1 MAANSEEIVQQIRAD
16 FESLLQWVMGT
27 TPLTPTTAHDMEC
40 AVLRRVLEMGRRLL
54 LLFFVAQAQRQR
66 PASVRNAKGETL
78 PYHSQAGRT
87 YGSIFGAI
95 EFERAYYYRVGAGI
109 CPVDAA
115 LNLPA
120 HREGDLLRQWRER
133 LGTKQTYEQ
142 ADAWLG
148 ELLGGGLP
156 RSTRAL
162 KDAIAEDAE
171 LVGSFYEKAPAPVPV
186 AEASILVAQA
196 DGKGIPLR
204 KPTEA
209 AQKVRLGKGQKR
221 GCKKEAVVTGV
232 YTIAPNVRTPE
243 SVLASLFADTQP
255 QATPTT
261 PRGGPCNKRLE
272 ATLSGKESACVSLA
286 EGVRS
291 QEGEHIRDRVALTDG
306 SEALQTQVLGA
317 LPGFT
322 LVLDVI
328 HAIEY
333 LWKAANA
340 LLGETHPKREMWVKR
355 CVQEMLGGQVPRLMG
370 ALRALAEEAGR
381 SGSQQEVLLKVA
393 AYYERNQEYMH
404 YDRYLAAG
412 WPIATGVIEG
422 ACRHLVKDRFELSGM
437 RWSQSGAQAL
447 LQLRCVE
454 ENGDWEAFHAYR
466 RGERLR
472 TLYGVQPSQEG
483 GVTLERAGGQFQAIG
498 CLAA

>member
-27 TPLTPTTAHDMEC
+27 TPNTPTNAHDMEC

-66 PASVRNAKGETL
+66 PASVVDARGETL
-78 PYHSQAGRT
+78 PYHSQASRA
-87 YGSIFGAI
+87 YVSVFGSIAFA
-95 EFERAYYYRVGAGI
+95 RRYYYRSGAGV
-109 CPVDAA
+109 CPVDAM
-115 LNLPA
+115 LNLPP
-120 HREGDLLRQWRER
+120 HRESDLLREWRER
-133 LGTKQTYEQ
+133 LGTDQTYEQ
-142 ADAWLG
+142 ADALLG
-148 ELLGGGLP
+148 ELLGVPFP

-162 KDAIAEDAE
+162 ADAIAEDSA
-171 LVGSFYEKAPAPVPV
+171 LVDAYYEQTPAPKPV
-186 AEASILVAQA
+186 GEASLLVAQA

-209 AQKVRLGKGQKR
+209 ALKVRLGKGEKR
-221 GCKKEAVVTGV
+221 SCKKEAIVTAV
-232 YTIAPNVRTPE
+232 YTLAPAVRTPE
-243 SVLASLFADTQP
+243 SVLASLFGP
-255 QATPTT
+255 SEPVGTPKTA
-261 PRGGPCNKRLE
+261 RGGPCNKRME
-272 ATLSGKESACVSLA
+272 ATLGGKESACVSLA
-286 EGVRS
+286 EGVRR
-291 QEGEHIRDRVALTDG
+291 QEGEHIRERVALTDG
-306 SEALQTQVLGA
+306 AEALQSQVCVA
-317 LPGFT
+317 LPSFT

-340 LLGETHPKREMWVKR
+340 LLGETHPKREVWVKR
-355 CVQEMLGGQVPRLMG
+355 CAQLMLTGELPRLMG
-370 ALRALAEEAGR
+370 VLRVLAEEAHR
-381 SGSQQEVLLKVA
+381 SESVREVLLKVA

-404 YDRYLAAG
+404 YDRYLEAG

-437 RWSQSGAQAL
+437 RWSQPGAEAL

-466 RGERLR
+466 RA
-472 TLYGVQPSQEG
+472 Y
-483 GVTLERAGGQFQAIG
+483 RA
-498 CLAA
+498 